1 MNGTPNWP
9 LGSTLPII
17 SQLDIF
23 SQSKW
28 LQDRLRCHKLQ
39 WHWHFL
45 CCYVTFTWLLLGSV
59 GLCWDLLALYL
70 QYHKPRNSPRYPQ
83 TSDSANTD
91 FWGCLPHA
99 RQHAW
104 SPQLCEFLLLPAPWP
119 RAFRTLHPLRDPS
132 APEPCVLTA
141 VSTLPAHLC
150 AFQARNSWVT
160 ISAMHLEWRLV
171 LLCRLWV
178 SPRSPP
184 SLFFPPSGLLSV
196 TVQVCLG
203 LLHCLLALSPHEPV
217 CWWPVVVVKSHPSW
231 CSPCVSSIQP
241 HSSRLT
247 FSVTVLWTWGCIK
260 FASTSSFT
268 HWSRGR
274 K

>member
-28 LQDRLRCHKLQ
+28 LQDRLHCHKLQ

-45 CCYVTFTWLLLGSV
+45 CCYVTFTWLRLGSV
-59 GLCWDLLALYL
+59 GLCWDLLAIYNTTSPEIPLGTHKL
-70 QYHKPRNSPRYPQ
+70 QIQQ
-83 TSDSANTD
+83 TLI
-91 FWGCLPHA
+91 FGGCLPHA
-99 RQHAW
+99 RQHAR

-119 RAFRTLHPLRDPS
+119 HAFRTLHPLGDPS

-171 LLCRLWV
+171 LCRPWV
-178 SPRSPP
+178 SPRSPH
-184 SLFFPPSGLLSV
+184 SLFFPLQGCRVLLCKCARVCS
-196 TVQVCLG
+196 TVFWLSHHMSLSADG
-203 LLHCLLALSPHEPV
+203 PLLWSNPILAGVHPV
-217 CWWPVVVVKSHPSW
+217 SHPFN
-231 CSPCVSSIQP
+231 
-241 HSSRLT
+241 LT
-247 FSVTVLWTWGCIK
+247 LHV
-260 FASTSSFT
+260 
-268 HWSRGR
+268 
-274 K
+274 